1 METKSNI
8 QNQDK
13 DKALRLNSSMT
24 SPKNQLL
31 SKFNFQNTKSSSSK
45 NTENIAFQTTKYAN
59 ELESLSTK
67 PEMKKDI
74 IKSISK
80 QLIGE
85 IHFCRYLFKLLGRIK
100 ESCQKGLL
108 KNFKT

>member
-1 METKSNI
+1 METNSNI
-8 QNQDK
+8 QNQDRT
-13 DKALRLNSSMT
+13 LRLNASIT

-45 NTENIAFQTTKYAN
+45 NTENISFQTTKYTN

-67 PEMKKDI
+67 PEIKKDI

-80 QLIGE
+80 QLISE

-100 ESCQKGLL
+100 DSCLKGLL
-108 KNFKT
+108 KNFKI